1 MKRERKRR
9 FPTIETNYDNLDR
22 KDGNLMDKMITRKE
36 AAQILGI
43 SITTLDQ
50 ARTSGLISFVQY
62 VDNGCVYF
70 TETAIREY
78 IARCTHR
85 AKPIE
90 KRTTYRNLRRG
101 NM

>member
-1 MKRERKRR
+1 
-9 FPTIETNYDNLDR
+9 
-22 KDGNLMDKMITRKE
+22 MDKMLTRKE
-36 AAQILGI
+36 AVQILGI

-85 AKPIE
+85 ARPIE
-90 KRTTYRNLRRG
+90 KRPTYRKIHKG